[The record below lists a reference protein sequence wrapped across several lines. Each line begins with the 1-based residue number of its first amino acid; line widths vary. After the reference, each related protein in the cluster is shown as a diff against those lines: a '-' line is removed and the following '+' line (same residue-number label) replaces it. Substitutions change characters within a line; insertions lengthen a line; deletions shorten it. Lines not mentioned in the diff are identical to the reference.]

1 MTHPVRAGLGARLL
15 AVCAMALGLLAVLA
29 PAASASATVTSS
41 TGWLRLANLSPGAP
55 TFDIYLDP
63 VGNMQATLVLRDISY
78 GMVSGYQTVAAG
90 GYTVTMRMA
99 GKPASS
105 SPVLSQTISVRAG
118 HAYTIASMGPSTAPR
133 LELLN
138 DMLTTP
144 KGKAL
149 VRVIQASLHQSQVT
163 VAAGGHVLV
172 RDLAFGSA
180 TSYGA
185 VRPGTWK
192 LHATGQTTTAASQKS
207 LMAGTSYTL
216 VVLDGTGHLEL
227 VCLMDGAGSRADPAG
242 GAAMGFGGTAPRVL
256 SPLPWLAGIA
266 GGLLLAASGA
276 LWLRRTRPAA

>member
-1 MTHPVRAGLGARLL
+1 MNHPVRRAAVARLL
-15 AVCAMALGLLAVLA
+15 AVCAMALGLLTALT
-29 PAASASATVTSS
+29 PAATASPAGSS
-41 TGWLRLANLSPGAP
+41 TGWLRLANLSPGSP
-55 TFDIYLDP
+55 TFDIYLYP
-63 VGNMQATLVLRDISY
+63 VGNMRATLVLRDISY
-78 GMVSGYQTVAAG
+78 GMASGYQTVPAG
-90 GYTVTMRMA
+90 GYTVAMRMA

-105 SPVLSQTISVRAG
+105 SPVLSSTVSVGAG

-133 LELLN
+133 LELLS

-149 VRVIQASLHQSQVT
+149 VRVIQASMHQSQVT

-180 TSYGA
+180 TSYAA
-185 VRPGTWK
+185 VQPGTWK
-192 LHATGQTTTAASQKS
+192 LHATGQTMTASSRES

-227 VCLMDGAGSRADPAG
+227 VCLTDGAGSKVSPAG
-242 GAAMGFGGTAPRVL
+242 AAAMGFGGTAPRAP
-256 SPLPWLAGIA
+256 SPLPWLAGLA
-266 GGLLLAASGA
+266 VGLLLAASGA